1 MVPEH
6 TVLSYTLGIEFGADF
21 VEPDVVSTKD
31 GVLVCRHDV
40 TLGDSTNVGTR
51 PEFASRRRTRELV
64 WPYRHNVTGWFVQVT
79 LNACPLGGENGW
91 LKRHTRAAPS
101 LASLAKQDFTFA
113 ELKTLLAVSRDTR
126 GSGPLD
132 SQFRILR

>member
-1 MVPEH
+1 MLLLLLCCCCSCCCVTRIHGLRLIGHRGGMLKMVPEH

-64 WPYRHNVTGWFVQVT
+64 WPYRHNVTGWFVQVIFKCLT
-79 LNACPLGGENGW
+79 SA
-91 LKRHTRAAPS
+91 R
-101 LASLAKQDFTFA
+101 
-113 ELKTLLAVSRDTR
+113 
-126 GSGPLD
+126 
-132 SQFRILR
+132 